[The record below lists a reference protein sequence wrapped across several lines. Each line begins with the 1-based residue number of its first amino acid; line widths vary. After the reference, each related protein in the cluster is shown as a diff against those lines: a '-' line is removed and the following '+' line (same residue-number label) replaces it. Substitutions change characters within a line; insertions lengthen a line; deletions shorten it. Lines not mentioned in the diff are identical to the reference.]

1 MSDRMALKIAIELL
15 HVPSQ
20 LRLLRSKP
28 LPDGMLLLLR
38 IVAGDAEAE
47 QTAAELVGRPRET
60 VRRAATF
67 FIEQVLFAPDA
78 DSYRVLGATPQAS
91 ADELKCNLALLMRW
105 LHPDLDPQGRRSI
118 FVDRVTTAWNTLK
131 TPERRAEYNI
141 LWRPPR
147 EKRKSGK
154 SNRRNV
160 AKRVGGV
167 LPERPGRGWCWPV
180 QTSDKIG
187 FLRRSLSILFRK
199 PPRATP

>member
-28 LPDGMLLLLR
+28 LPDGVLLLLR

-47 QTAAELVGRPRET
+47 QAAVELVGRPRET

-91 ADELKCNLALLMRW
+91 ADELKRNLALLMKW

-131 TPERRAEYNI
+131 TPGRRAEYNI
-141 LWRPPR
+141 LWRRSR

-154 SNRRNV
+154 SNRRV

-167 LPERPGRGWCWPV
+167 LPKWPGPGWCWPV
-180 QTSDKIG
+180 QTSDKVG